1 LRRNLAL
8 AALGLALAGAC
19 WAAAD
24 ALPVS
29 LLADEVGAGGV
40 PRGLAA
46 LLAVFSLGIALRAL
60 TRPGNIR
67 PRENHFKALGIAA
80 LGFAYVAL
88 APLIGY
94 LIATTLLAGGA
105 AYYYGARRPAGV
117 ALFALGSAAL
127 LWLVFGVLLGIP
139 LPR

>member
-1 LRRNLAL
+1 LRRDLAC
-8 AALGLALAGAC
+8 AALGLALAGAY

-40 PRGLAA
+40 PKALAV
-46 LLAVFSLGIALRAL
+46 LLALFSAGIAFRAL
-60 TRPGNIR
+60 ARGAPAAAPG
-67 PRENHFKALGIAA
+67 NHFKALGIAA
-80 LGFAYVAL
+80 LGFAYVFV

-94 LIATTLLAGGA
+94 LIAVTLLAGGA
-105 AYYYGARRPAGV
+105 ALYYGARRPGGV

-127 LWLVFGVLLGIP
+127 LWLVFGALLGIP
-139 LPR
+139 LP

>member
-1 LRRNLAL
+1 MRRDLAC
-8 AALGLALAGAC
+8 AALGLALAAAY
-19 WAAAD
+19 WAAAG
-24 ALPVS
+24 AVPVS
-29 LLADEVGAGGV
+29 LLADEVGAGGI
-40 PRGLAA
+40 PRVLAA
-46 LLAVFSLGIALRAL
+46 LLAAFSLGIALRAL

-67 PRENHFKALGIAA
+67 SPENHFKALGIAA

-94 LIATTLLAGGA
+94 PIATTLLAGSA

-127 LWLVFGVLLGIP
+127 LWLVFGELLGIP

>member
-1 LRRNLAL
+1 MRRDLAC
-8 AALGLALAGAC
+8 AALGLALAGAY

-40 PRGLAA
+40 PKALAV
-46 LLAVFSLGIALRAL
+46 LLALFSAGIAFTAFARKAPPSP
-60 TRPGNIR
+60 PG
-67 PRENHFKALGIAA
+67 NHFKALGIAA
-80 LGFAYVAL
+80 LGFAYVAI

-94 LIATTLLAGGA
+94 LISITLLAGGA
-105 AYYYGARRPAGV
+105 ALYYGARRPGGV